1 MEIRRAEIKDLNYIN
16 DLLKQV
22 LNIHHEGRPDIFKAN
37 AKKYQDSELLEI
49 IKDGDRP
56 IFVAVEDEK
65 VLGYV
70 FCVFQKI
77 ENSNILTP
85 IKTLYIDDLCIDE
98 NARGKGVGKALYN
111 FAVNFAKQQNCY
123 NLTLNV
129 WSCNQNALEFYKKMG
144 LVPQK
149 TYLEKI
155 L

>member
-70 FCVFQKI
+70 FCIFQKI

-111 FAVNFAKQQNCY
+111 FAVQFAKKQNCY

-129 WSCNQNALEFYKKMG
+129 WSCNQNVLEFYKKMG